1 VVEIRPARPGDDRA
15 LVTIDRATWTSATSP
30 APPPPEPDWRFFD
43 ERVEICDVLVAELEG
58 EVVGYVR
65 LGRRAPVPASDHV
78 LAINGIA
85 VGPAAQGRGVGRALL
100 DAAIAEA
107 RNRGGRKLTLRV
119 LAPNLAARRLYDS
132 AGFVVEGVLHEEF
145 RLEGRYVDDVLMA
158 LDLTAAV
165 S

>member
-1 VVEIRPARPGDDRA
+1 VVEVRPARPGDDRA
-15 LVTIDRATWTSATSP
+15 LVTIDRATWTPATSP

-43 ERVEICDVLVAELEG
+43 ERVDIRDVLVAELDG

-65 LGRRAPVPASDHV
+65 LGRPTPVPANDHV
-78 LAINGIA
+78 LTINGIA
-85 VGPAAQGRGVGRALL
+85 VGPEFQRRGVGRALL
-100 DAAIAEA
+100 DAAIVEA
-107 RNRGGRKLTLRV
+107 RTRRARKLTLRV
-119 LAPNLAARRLYDS
+119 LGPNTAARRLYES

-145 RLEGRYVDDVLMA
+145 RLEGRFVDDVLMA